1 MRIQKIAG
9 KESKLDLDAQHTQID
24 ILLFLIWV
32 RQHNLYPQHPVLG
45 LIALFL
51 RASLPRVDGACA
63 GRRHPRP
70 VRQGARSLPRHCG
83 EPQRAQASHG
93 RAHLLQGGWKGFI
106 SVKEFLL
113 YLYC

>member
-1 MRIQKIAG
+1 M
-9 KESKLDLDAQHTQID
+9 
-24 ILLFLIWV
+24 
-32 RQHNLYPQHPVLG
+32 RQHNLYPQHPVLA